1 MIVMQKARSLENGI
15 SDAIYSA
22 MVLVCASTSIA
33 APIVLGVMLQRGKF
47 AGNNGSSEQEG

>member
-1 MIVMQKARSLENGI
+1 M
-15 SDAIYSA
+15 
-22 MVLVCASTSIA
+22 TSPKGTVHRAGLPALACEATSVA